1 MKGAVTALKVELA
14 RDAQARTAPYTYA
27 GTVHR
32 GPEKIQVEAI
42 LHEDGTVSVSS
53 ADKDVS
59 ERVRLLLRAVYKQTL
74 SEGLPAPPRKIV
86 RWREERV

>member
-14 RDAQARTAPYTYA
+14 RDALARTAPFTYV

-32 GPEKIQVEAI
+32 GAEKIQVEAI
-42 LHEDGTVSVSS
+42 LLDDGTVTVTST
-53 ADKDVS
+53 DKDVA
-59 ERVRLLLRAVYKQTL
+59 ERVRLLLRAVYKQTV

-86 RWREERV
+86 RWREEQV